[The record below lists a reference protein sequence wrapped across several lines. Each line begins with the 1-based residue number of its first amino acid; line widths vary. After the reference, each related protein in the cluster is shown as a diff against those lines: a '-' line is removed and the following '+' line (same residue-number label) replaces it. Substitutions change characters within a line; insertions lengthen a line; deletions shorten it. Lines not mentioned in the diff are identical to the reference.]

1 MLSVLEKIIFILVVV
16 TALFFAF
23 KEFFRKY
30 KLISY
35 GKKVN
40 RFDKPVKRF
49 FYMCGRIIFQICSYS
64 RRPITGFFHSMIF
77 WGFIVF
83 MFVTI
88 NHVFEGFFKGLD
100 LLGIGLIHKILIF
113 SANFFAGMIIVAVF
127 YFFIRRFI
135 FKASSLDVPS
145 NESFIILCLL
155 FFLMMTFIFFQ
166 AYEIVNGLS
175 EPETANFIS
184 TFVFNNI
191 LPVNGSG
198 ADFWLHFF
206 WWFHILLIIG
216 FGVFIP
222 YSKHL
227 HLIAGPINTVLK
239 HNGVMAEIPVVN
251 LEEQEKFGTPN
262 IDDFTRKDL
271 LDLFACAE
279 CGRCDDVCPAFNSEK
294 DLSPKMLMHKLKENL
309 FESEDILNGKEGNL
323 KFLFANV
330 ISEEE
335 VWDCTTCGACME
347 VCPMIN
353 EHIPKIMGMRQHAVL
368 MESKFPEE
376 FTSAFR
382 GLENQGNP
390 WGINADTR
398 EEWAKDLDIPHI
410 SEKKETDI
418 LFWVGCEASFDDHSQ
433 KSAKT
438 FVRILKKAGVDF
450 AFLGNEEKCCGDP
463 ARRTGHEYLYQIIA
477 TENIETLNKYKFS
490 RIVTMCPH
498 GYHIL
503 KNEYSKMGGNYN
515 VLHYSEL
522 IQELIENNKIK
533 LKKNSDKR
541 ITYHD
546 PCYLGRY
553 NKIYNA
559 PRKILKN
566 IYEGNLK
573 EMKNNK
579 KISFCCGAGGGGMWK
594 EENRGE
600 RISHL
605 RLKHAEHVKANTI
618 VTTCPYCSI
627 MFKDAINDTD
637 NKNLKTEDLAQIVFD
652 NLDI

>member
-1 MLSVLEKIIFILVVV
+1 MLSIFEKIVFIITIV

-40 RFDKPVKRF
+40 RFDKPVRRF
-49 FYMCGRIIFQICSYS
+49 LYMLRRILLQICSYS

-77 WGFIVF
+77 WGFLVF
-83 MFVTI
+83 MFITI

-100 LLGIGLIHKILIF
+100 LFGVGLIHKILIF
-113 SANFFAGMIIVAVF
+113 SANFFAGMIIIAVF
-127 YFFIRRFI
+127 YFFIRRYVFR
-135 FKASSLDVPS
+135 ASSLDVPS
-145 NESFIILCLL
+145 KESFIILCLL
-155 FFLMMTFIFFQ
+155 FSLMVTFILYQ
-166 AYEIVNGLS
+166 AYKMMNGLS

-184 TFVFNNI
+184 TFVFKNI
-191 LPVNGSG
+191 LSVNGSE
-198 ADFWLHFF
+198 AYFWLSFF
-206 WWFHILLIIG
+206 WWFHILMIMG

-262 IDDFTRKDL
+262 INDFTRKDL

-279 CGRCDDVCPAFNSEK
+279 CGRCDDVCPAFNSGK
-294 DLSPKMLMHKLKENL
+294 DLSPKILLHKLKENL
-309 FESEDILNGKEGNL
+309 IESEGILKGKNGDL
-323 KFLFANV
+323 KLLFANV

-353 EHIPKIMGMRQHAVL
+353 EHIPKIIGMRQHAVL

-398 EEWAKDLDIPHI
+398 DEWAKDLDIPHI
-410 SEKKETDI
+410 SEKKERDV
-418 LFWVGCEASFDDHSQ
+418 LLWMGCEASFDDHSQ
-433 KSAKT
+433 KNAKM
-438 FVRILKKAGVDF
+438 FVKILKKAGVDF

-463 ARRTGHEYLYQIIA
+463 ARRTGHEYLYQIMA
-477 TENIETLNKYKFS
+477 MGNIETLNKYKFR

-498 GYHIL
+498 GYHVL
-503 KNEYSKMGGNYN
+503 KNEYSQMGGNYN

-522 IQELIENNKIK
+522 IQELIENNKIR
-533 LKKNSDKR
+533 LKKNSDRR

-553 NKIYNA
+553 NKVYNA
-559 PRKILKN
+559 PRKVLKK

-600 RISHL
+600 KMSHL
-605 RLKHAEHVKANTI
+605 RLKQAEDIGANTI
-618 VTTCPYCSI
+618 ITACPYCSI
-627 MFKDAINDTD
+627 MFKDAIDDTE

-652 NLDI
+652 NLDM